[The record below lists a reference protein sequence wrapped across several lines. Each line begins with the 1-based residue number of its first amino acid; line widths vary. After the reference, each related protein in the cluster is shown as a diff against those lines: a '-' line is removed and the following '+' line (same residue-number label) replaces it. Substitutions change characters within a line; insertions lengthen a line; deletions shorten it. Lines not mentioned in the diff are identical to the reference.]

1 MNKFRKW
8 IDCLFLPGIFAG
20 LLIALMF
27 QGCAMNPVTGRP
39 DFVLTT
45 TEGERKMGKDAA
57 REVEQS
63 MGLTEDPALAAY
75 VKAIGKQLARQSPR
89 KDVEYQFYVVEMV
102 EPNAFALPGGFVYV
116 SRGLLALANSED
128 ELAGVVGHEIGHVAA
143 RHSVRRM
150 SAAAP
155 FAIVAGITGGA
166 VGLVSDSLGD
176 AVAAIPSLAG
186 KAFLAPYSRQQERE
200 ADDVGVDIMAKAG
213 WDPSGL
219 STFLHTLQRQ
229 EELQLGESRQPGFF
243 DSHPATPERME
254 NTAAYAKKVVRAVA
268 RPIAADRADFL
279 GKLNG
284 LIIGPNPAEGVFS
297 GSLFLQPD
305 LDFALRFPSGWK
317 THNAREAVL
326 AATEDQSAFILVQ
339 VAAKGNDPMIVPR
352 ALDKKAE
359 GQILE
364 KVERF
369 TVGDLPAA
377 RIQIE
382 TRTKQGPAIVE
393 ITWIAHKERVYQITG
408 VLPKE
413 QFEQSHR
420 LLHST
425 IQSFRPMTASE
436 HAGMT
441 ITKLRIATAK
451 DGETLQELLVRTEST
466 WSDEQAAVANSLQTN
481 SRLHAAQLV
490 KIAQREPYVQSR

>member
-1 MNKFRKW
+1 MH
-8 IDCLFLPGIFAG
+8 CLFLPEILAG
-20 LLIALMF
+20 LLIALVF
-27 QGCAMNPVTGRP
+27 QGCAMNPVTGQP

-45 TEGERKMGKDAA
+45 TEGERKIGEDAA
-57 REVEQS
+57 QEVEQS
-63 MGLTEDPALAAY
+63 MGLTQDPALAAY
-75 VKAIGKQLARQSPR
+75 VEAIGKRLAQQSPR
-89 KDVEYQFYVVEMV
+89 KDVEYQFYVVEMA

-116 SRGLLALANSED
+116 SRGLLTLSNSED

-155 FAIVAGITGGA
+155 FALVAGIAGGA

-176 AVAAIPSLAG
+176 AVATIPSLAG

-200 ADDVGVDIMAKAG
+200 ADDVGVAIMAKAG

-219 STFLHTLQRQ
+219 STFLQTLQRQ
-229 EELQLGESRQPGFF
+229 EELQLGQSRQPDFF

-268 RPIAADRADFL
+268 RPIAADHAAFL
-279 GKLNG
+279 DRLDG
-284 LIIGPNPAEGVFS
+284 LVIGPHPAEGVFIE
-297 GSLFLQPD
+297 SLFLQPD

-317 THNAREAVL
+317 THNARQAVL
-326 AATEDQSAFILVQ
+326 AAKEDQSAFILIQ

-352 ALDKKAE
+352 TLDKKAE

-377 RIQIE
+377 RIQTE

-393 ITWIAHKERVYQITG
+393 ITWIAHQERVYQITG
-408 VLPKE
+408 VLLKD
-413 QFEQSHR
+413 QFDQSHA
-420 LLHST
+420 LLRST

-436 HAGMT
+436 HASMT

-451 DGETLQELLVRTEST
+451 DGETLQELLGRTGRT
-466 WSDEQAAVANSLQTN
+466 WSGEQAAVANSLQTN

-490 KIAQREPYVQSR
+490 KIARREPYGRSR